1 MFNGTQVWYEIVGI
15 TGAISALCVFLYSV
29 YKIAKRIDAA
39 IGVDEEG
46 RTLSNRM
53 DKVEYQLWPNGGQS
67 LADRVNSIDKTN
79 NQMMTEVQIIKEL
92 VLGMIDTTQQASVE
106 AKKNNLA

>member
-1 MFNGTQVWYEIVGI
+1 MFNGTQVWYEIVGV
-15 TGAISALCVFLYSV
+15 TGAISALCIFLYSV

-46 RTLSNRM
+46 RTLSDRM

-92 VLGMIDTTQQASVE
+92 VLGMIDTSQQASVE

>member
-15 TGAISALCVFLYSV
+15 TGAISALSIFLYSV

-46 RTLSNRM
+46 RTLSHRM

-79 NQMMTEVQIIKEL
+79 NHMMTEVQIIKEL

>member
-39 IGVDEEG
+39 IGVDEQG
-46 RTLSNRM
+46 RTLSDRM
-53 DKVEYQLWPNGGQS
+53 DKVEYQLWPNGGLS
-67 LADRVNSIDKTN
+67 MADRVNAIDRTN
-79 NQMMTEVQIIKEL
+79 NQMMTEVKIIKEL
-92 VLGMIDTTQQASVE
+92 VLGMIDTNAQASID

>member
-15 TGAISALCVFLYSV
+15 TGAISALCIFLYSV

-39 IGVDEEG
+39 IGVDEQG
-46 RTLSNRM
+46 RTLSDRM
-53 DKVEYQLWPNGGQS
+53 DKVEYQLWPNGGLS
-67 LADRVNSIDKTN
+67 MADRVNTIDRTN

-92 VLGMIDTTQQASVE
+92 VLGMIDTSNQASVE

>member
-15 TGAISALCVFLYSV
+15 TGAISALCIFLYSV

-92 VLGMIDTTQQASVE
+92 VLGMIDTNQQASVE

>member
-39 IGVDEEG
+39 IGVDEQG
-46 RTLSNRM
+46 RTLSDRM
-53 DKVEYQLWPNGGQS
+53 DKVEYQLWPNGGLS
-67 LADRVNSIDKTN
+67 MADRVNTIDRTN
-79 NQMMTEVQIIKEL
+79 NQMMTEVKIIKEL
-92 VLGMIDTTQQASVE
+92 VLGMIDTNAQASID

>member
-1 MFNGTQVWYEIVGI
+1 
-15 TGAISALCVFLYSV
+15 
-29 YKIAKRIDAA
+29 
-39 IGVDEEG
+39 
-46 RTLSNRM
+46 M

-106 AKKNNLA
+106 TKKNNLA

>member
-1 MFNGTQVWYEIVGI
+1 MFNGPQLWYEIVGV
-15 TGAISALCVFLYSV
+15 TGAISALCIFMYSV
-29 YKIAKRIDAA
+29 YKIAKRIDGS
-39 IGVDEEG
+39 IGVDGEG
-46 RTLSNRM
+46 RTLSDRM

-67 LADRVNSIDKTN
+67 MADRVNSIDKTN

-92 VLGMIDTTQQASVE
+92 VLGMIDTTQQASIE

>member
-15 TGAISALCVFLYSV
+15 TGAISALCIFLYSV

-39 IGVDEEG
+39 IGVDEQG
-46 RTLSNRM
+46 RTLSDRM

-67 LADRVNSIDKTN
+67 MADRVNAIDKTN

>member
-1 MFNGTQVWYEIVGI
+1 MFNGTQVWYEIVGV
-15 TGAISALCVFLYSV
+15 TGAISALCIFLYSV

-67 LADRVNSIDKTN
+67 LADRVNAIDKTN

>member
-15 TGAISALCVFLYSV
+15 TGAISALCIFLYSV
-29 YKIAKRIDAA
+29 YKIAKRIDGS
-39 IGVDEEG
+39 IGVDGEG
-46 RTLSNRM
+46 RTLSERM

-67 LADRVNSIDKTN
+67 MADRVNSIDRTN
-79 NQMMTEVQIIKEL
+79 NQMMTEVKIIKEL
-92 VLGMIDTTQQASVE
+92 VLGMIDTSHQASVE

>member
-1 MFNGTQVWYEIVGI
+1 MFNGPQLWYEIVGV
-15 TGAISALCVFLYSV
+15 TGAISALCIFMYSV
-29 YKIAKRIDAA
+29 YKIAKRIDGS
-39 IGVDEEG
+39 IGVDGEG
-46 RTLSNRM
+46 RTLSDRM

-92 VLGMIDTTQQASVE
+92 VLGMIDTNQQASVE

>member
-39 IGVDEEG
+39 IGVDGEG
-46 RTLSNRM
+46 RSLSDRM

-67 LADRVNSIDKTN
+67 MADRVNSIDKTN

>member
-15 TGAISALCVFLYSV
+15 TGAISALSIFLYSV

-67 LADRVNSIDKTN
+67 MADRVNSIDKTN
-79 NQMMTEVQIIKEL
+79 NQMMTEVKIIKEL
-92 VLGMIDTTQQASVE
+92 VLGMIEVHHQESLE
-106 AKKNNLA
+106 EKKNNSA

>member
-15 TGAISALCVFLYSV
+15 TGAISALCIFLYSV

-46 RTLSNRM
+46 RTLSDRM

-67 LADRVNSIDKTN
+67 LADRVNAIDKTN

>member
-15 TGAISALCVFLYSV
+15 TGAISALCIFMYSV
-29 YKIAKRIDAA
+29 YKIAKRIDGS
-39 IGVDEEG
+39 IGVDGEG
-46 RTLSNRM
+46 RTLSERM

-67 LADRVNSIDKTN
+67 MADRVNSIDKTN
-79 NQMMTEVQIIKEL
+79 NQMMTEVKIIKEL
-92 VLGMIDTTQQASVE
+92 VLGMIDTSHQASVE

>member
-1 MFNGTQVWYEIVGI
+1 MFNGTQVWYEIVGV
-15 TGAISALCVFLYSV
+15 TGAISALCIFLYSV

-67 LADRVNSIDKTN
+67 LADRVNAIDKTN

-92 VLGMIDTTQQASVE
+92 VLGMIDTSQQASVE

>member
-1 MFNGTQVWYEIVGI
+1 MFNGPQLWYEIVGI
-15 TGAISALCVFLYSV
+15 TGAISALCIFMYSV
-29 YKIAKRIDAA
+29 YKIAKRIDGS
-39 IGVDEEG
+39 IGVDGEG
-46 RTLSNRM
+46 RTLSDRM

-92 VLGMIDTTQQASVE
+92 VLGMIDTSQQASVE

>member
-1 MFNGTQVWYEIVGI
+1 MFDGPQLWYEIVGI

-39 IGVDEEG
+39 IGVDEQG
-46 RTLSNRM
+46 RTLSDRM

-67 LADRVNSIDKTN
+67 MADRVNAIDKTN
-79 NQMMTEVQIIKEL
+79 NQMMTEVKIIKEL
-92 VLGMIDTTQQASVE
+92 VLGMIDTSAQASIE

>member
-15 TGAISALCVFLYSV
+15 TGAISALCIFLYSV

-39 IGVDEEG
+39 IGVDEQG
-46 RTLSNRM
+46 RTLSDRM
-53 DKVEYQLWPNGGQS
+53 DKVEYQLWPNGGLS
-67 LADRVNSIDKTN
+67 MADRVNAIDKTN
-79 NQMMTEVQIIKEL
+79 NQMMTEVKIIKEL
-92 VLGMIDTTQQASVE
+92 VLGMIDTSAQAAVE

>member
-46 RTLSNRM
+46 RTLSDRM

-67 LADRVNSIDKTN
+67 LADRVNAIDKTN